1 VTAGEIVAVLTVA
14 ARVRQVD
21 TCRMRKGVGMALV
34 TAVLLAQPAS
44 LAQTPKPSCT
54 GPQVEI
60 FNNSNVYG
68 VQNGGSPPTFTTK
81 GKAYCVTQ
89 LITYHWN
96 LGKGAPPGTIGLE
109 VTTGLGGAG
118 STIGPFKAAGSSG
131 QGGARD
137 VNWIAAVSQAR
148 GPVLINGTYRCVDS
162 APKTWSKNQQSK
174 GGFCRVYGQAAVNA
188 PPPPKN
194 EEKPQPGVVPK
205 GKLAITASPDT
216 GKPPLNVKF
225 TIKSPK
231 VVQWR
236 VDFGDGQ
243 SVVRNGSPPK
253 TLEHTYRRECTC
265 KPKLSVIDDPKAKKA
280 SSATT
285 GVLIE
290 NEALMRLTAN
300 PTSGPAP
307 LKVTFTLGT
316 SVKNIQSWALDF
328 GDGSPKAGG
337 VGVPPKAVGHS
348 YAADCACKATFSVK
362 PGATTAVSTFAQ
374 VTVGAGNAPPLD
386 LKANP
391 TGGRAPVVV
400 TFTTSVNIPGQI
412 VSWKLDF
419 GDGQQQGGAGRPPK
433 TINHTYARRGT
444 AKAFLVVVQQQA
456 YGGVQYIVP
465 RNGLAIA
472 VS

>member
-1 VTAGEIVAVLTVA
+1 
-14 ARVRQVD
+14 
-21 TCRMRKGVGMALV
+21 
-34 TAVLLAQPAS
+34 
-44 LAQTPKPSCT
+44 
-54 GPQVEI
+54 
-60 FNNSNVYG
+60 
-68 VQNGGSPPTFTTK
+68 
-81 GKAYCVTQ
+81 
-89 LITYHWN
+89 
-96 LGKGAPPGTIGLE
+96 

-118 STIGPFKAAGSSG
+118 SAIGPFKATGSSG

-137 VNWIAAVSQAR
+137 VNWIATVPQGR
-148 GPVLINGTYRCVDS
+148 GPVLVNGPYTCVDS
-162 APKTWSKNQQSK
+162 HTPTWSQNQQTGGK
-174 GGFCRVYGQAAVNA
+174 GFCKVYAQAAVNA

-236 VDFGDGQ
+236 VDFGDGK
-243 SVVRNGSPPK
+243 SVVKNGSPPK
-253 TLEHTYRRECTC
+253 TLEHRYTRECVC
-265 KPKLSVIDDPKAKKA
+265 KPKLSVIDSAKAKKA
-280 SSATT
+280 STATT

-290 NEALMRLTAN
+290 DEALMRLTAA

-307 LKVTFTLGT
+307 LKVTFTLSS

-328 GDGSPKAGG
+328 GDGTPKAGG
-337 VGVPPKAVGHS
+337 AGAPPKTVAHT
-348 YAADCACKATFSVK
+348 YNADCACKATFSVK

-374 VTVGAGNAPPLD
+374 VVVGAGNAPPLD

-391 TGGRAPVVV
+391 TGGRAPTVV
-400 TFTTSVNIPGQI
+400 TFTTAVNIPGQI

-419 GDGQQQGGAGRPPK
+419 GDGQQQGGAGKPPR
-433 TINHTYARRGT
+433 TVNHTYTKRGT
-444 AKAFLVVVQQQA
+444 SRAYLVVVQQQA

-465 RNGLAIA
+465 
-472 VS
+472 